1 MRFVYIFLVCMLEL
15 AMRANAAA
23 NICPNCKEILLD
35 AEMICPYCPADLSI
49 KRETDSH
56 SKEPD
61 SVALS
66 AVINRLGG
74 MGRGIVTTALSPLN
88 IIRGMA
94 TGLSWLSS
102 TDNASKKDS
111 FDAGQLG
118 PLGAALAG
126 GAISV
131 CIVGG
136 VVVGTITT
144 CTDAVDGVIDFGS
157 AGFYGDWLYDSKA
170 SGNPTPWIWERK
182 WVEKKMPWIDR
193 K

>member
-1 MRFVYIFLVCMLEL
+1 MRG
-15 AMRANAAA
+15 NAAV

-35 AEMICPYCPADLSI
+35 AEMICPYCPVDQSI
-49 KRETDSH
+49 KHEIDSH
-56 SKEPD
+56 GEEPD
-61 SVALS
+61 SVVMSTVL
-66 AVINRLGG
+66 NRLEG

-102 TDNASKKDS
+102 ADNTSKKDS

-118 PLGAALAG
+118 PLGAVLAG
-126 GAISV
+126 GVISV
-131 CIVGG
+131 CIAGG
-136 VVVGTITT
+136 VVVGTVTT

-157 AGFYGDWLYDSKA
+157 AGLYGDWLYDSKA
-170 SGNPTPWIWERK
+170 SGKPTPWIWERK
-182 WVEKKMPWIDR
+182 WVEKIPWIDR